1 MGGFRPGKGWLIQLK
16 IEVVIADSRR
26 LAGWE
31 CGVNGSTQTGRDQK
45 HATRLT
51 HHKLRYALQL
61 KSLIALN
68 RRGEIKL
75 SAPPFACLSE
85 TLYGVHVFLGISN
98 ISGAK
103 RITRL
108 DDRFMA

>member
-61 KSLIALN
+61 KSVIALN

-75 SAPPFACLSE
+75 SAPPYRVL
-85 TLYGVHVFLGISN
+85 V
-98 ISGAK
+98 
-103 RITRL
+103 
-108 DDRFMA
+108 